1 MSSSGVFVSSC
12 GVTGPP
18 HHTHPPLSQDLHV
31 SQGAVDSSEDMD
43 RLNRNMPECGR
54 QTHQVLQSTPLDLIE
69 TGKGLKFQAE
79 RPHLVSLGSGRL
91 STAITLLPLPEGRT
105 TLGRGPMDINIQ
117 GPGVADQHCYIEN
130 RSGLIMLH
138 PCGNLCAIDGLQV
151 KQPVR
156 LSQGCMLCFGQSNFF
171 RFNHPEEAFRM
182 KSMMPHGGS
191 VSTGDYRICADTES
205 LVNGNHQSSPA
216 KSPRAPGERIQSE
229 HSAIV
234 SSIEKDLQ
242 DIMDSLVMDDPQSS
256 SLEAKKPPGGQSIPH
271 SPLSPMVNG
280 GGRYL
285 LSPPTSPGAMSV
297 GSSYENTSP
306 PFSPLSSPSAA
317 SSGSFTS
324 PSPSGGPQD
333 QSSSLPPVPVRSS
346 SYNFTSQPPPLPQPR
361 TILPNFSSGGA
372 GQKVQESP
380 RLQRKFLAEAPPSPK
395 PSRRGLGQ
403 DGSESPRQTSLLSSS
418 ESLNSRTMVPS
429 SPRLT
434 PKFPTSSSPS
444 PSSPRT
450 KSTTVLHERPSSP
463 FREQTTLADRSLT
476 SSPSRQLS
484 QPIRAFQPPL
494 DPIVHVIQGSPLQ
507 QHPRSLQPPESPRM
521 ARRNLELNGG
531 SGASSTMRELPPLSP
546 SMARRGVPVL
556 PGALPGTI
564 PTLKTPDSPSS
575 LCKLVPE
582 SPRLRR
588 KTGSTSEE
596 QMCSRGI
603 RARTPSPTS
612 MMMEG
617 SGSCGGVRKG
627 SVGNTLSPAYSL
639 GSLPGSSPAASPR
652 THRKMSAGRPHPGM
666 RERKNS
672 ITEIS
677 DNEDEL
683 LEYHRRQR
691 EERLRE
697 QEMERLERQR
707 LETILNL
714 CAEYNK
720 GESPGLDP
728 LGSGRTGFPGG
739 PADGSGQRTSVENVL
754 GGTTSS
760 AALRLAQRLR
770 ESDEEN
776 LKEECSSTE
785 STHQEHEDSSSSGS
799 TGRLE
804 LGYLVEERVRVLAR
818 IDELKTRLTELE
830 QQLQESKQEAEMERA
845 LLQGER
851 QAEHDQIE
859 AETDI
864 VTQLQRKLDE
874 LESAI
879 QREKDKERANV
890 EAERR
895 ALQSLQEGYAELKN
909 QLHNCPESLREQLQE
924 QLKRDGEALEAGTK
938 KFEDLEFQ
946 QLERESSLE
955 EERETISQQLLQE
968 RAEYHS
974 SVAKRKEKVSA
985 LENQANQL
993 SLQASQECERLA
1005 KDRGLT
1011 LQMLQKEKERLSAL
1025 EKRYH
1030 NLTGGKSFPK
1040 SSTAMREEMLQIREA
1055 DLLSEDVHSSQHS
1068 LCQASPP
1075 YLHPSP
1081 SCQLYPSSP
1090 TEEYMKLSDVYKMYG
1105 GGRHG
1110 SSKPAS
1116 HGQAFAIDA
1125 TLAGACEDYV
1135 TVGQLNQMYGMPKV
1149 ESSPTSP
1156 LRQPLQSG
1164 VVDPAFSCLPSP
1176 HGSSLS
1182 LSVEYQSE
1190 GSRPHL
1196 PKLDLEQWYQEL
1208 MADSGQLCPP
1218 SLPVKSLSG
1227 RRPVLQVFRSKLD
1240 SDPGLS
1246 LYQPKS
1252 GSSSPLQHGAATLG
1266 RNTSSKQSP
1275 LLVANSTGSLP
1286 RNLAATL
1293 QDIETKRQLALQQKE
1308 PQTSRQNTVEESSA
1322 GQQVIEEQ
1330 RRRLAELKQRAAV
1343 EAQCQWEALHGSQ
1356 THLMSASPSSSSYS
1370 PVMTY
1375 SPTLSHSSVGLPP
1388 LVHHSILH
1396 HQPPSAGEQP
1406 YDTLSLESSDSM
1418 DTSISTG
1425 NNSACSPDNM
1435 SSVGGVDTLKI
1446 EEMEKMLKEAQL
1458 EKARLIES
1466 REREGLVR
1474 RQMLEEERRRREE
1487 AEKRLQDE
1495 TFHRQQLVEKEVKM
1509 RAKNFSQA
1517 RPMTRYLPIRKE
1529 EFDLRSHVE
1538 SSGHS
1543 VDTCYHVILTEKMCK
1558 GYLVKMGGKIKS
1570 WKKRWFVFDRLKRT
1584 LSYYVDKHETKLKG
1598 VIYFQ
1603 AIEEVYYDHL
1613 RSATKSPNT
1622 SLTFCVKT
1630 HDRLYYMVAPSAEA
1644 MRIWMD
1650 VIVTGAEGYTQF
1662 MN

>member
-785 STHQEHEDSSSSGS
+785 STHQEVRASPAASTASALHNGDRQHEDSSSSGS

-879 QREKDKERANV
+879 QREKDK
-890 EAERR
+890 
-895 ALQSLQEGYAELKN
+895 
-909 QLHNCPESLREQLQE
+909 
-924 QLKRDGEALEAGTK
+924 DGEALEAGTK

-1040 SSTAMREEMLQIREA
+1040 SSTAMRE
-1055 DLLSEDVHSSQHS
+1055 
-1068 LCQASPP
+1068 
-1075 YLHPSP
+1075 
-1081 SCQLYPSSP
+1081 
-1090 TEEYMKLSDVYKMYG
+1090 
-1105 GGRHG
+1105 
-1110 SSKPAS
+1110 
-1116 HGQAFAIDA
+1116 
-1125 TLAGACEDYV
+1125 
-1135 TVGQLNQMYGMPKV
+1135 
-1149 ESSPTSP
+1149 
-1156 LRQPLQSG
+1156 
-1164 VVDPAFSCLPSP
+1164 
-1176 HGSSLS
+1176 
-1182 LSVEYQSE
+1182 
-1190 GSRPHL
+1190 
-1196 PKLDLEQWYQEL
+1196 
-1208 MADSGQLCPP
+1208 
-1218 SLPVKSLSG
+1218 
-1227 RRPVLQVFRSKLD
+1227 VFRSKLD

-1293 QDIETKRQLALQQKE
+1293 QDIETKRQLALQQK
-1308 PQTSRQNTVEESSA
+1308 

>member
-1 MSSSGVFVSSC
+1 HAC
-12 GVTGPP
+12 
-18 HHTHPPLSQDLHV
+18 
-31 SQGAVDSSEDMD
+31 
-43 RLNRNMPECGR
+43 
-54 QTHQVLQSTPLDLIE
+54 LQSTPLDLIE

-91 STAITLLPLPEGRT
+91 STAITLLPLPEGCT
-105 TLGRGPMDINIQ
+105 ILGYGAVDINIQ
-117 GPGVADQHCYIEN
+117 GPGVAAQHCYIEN
-130 RSGLIMLH
+130 KSGVITLH
-138 PCGNLCAIDGLQV
+138 PSGNLCAVDGLQV
-151 KQPVR
+151 QQPTR
-156 LSQGCMLCFGQSNFF
+156 LSQGCMLCFGQSAFF

-182 KSMMPHGGS
+182 KSMIPRGGG
-191 VSTGDYRICADTES
+191 VRTGSYALCPDDSE
-205 LVNGNHQSSPA
+205 
-216 KSPRAPGERIQSE
+216 RAIRNSKRDARTPGERVQSE

-242 DIMDSLVMDDPQSS
+242 EIMDSLVMDDPELSS
-256 SLEAKKPPGGQSIPH
+256 SEAKKPPGGQSMHH
-271 SPLSPMVNG
+271 SPLSPIVNG

-297 GSSYENTSP
+297 GSSYENASP
-306 PFSPLSSPSAA
+306 PFSPLSSPSPA

-324 PSPSGGPQD
+324 PSPGGGHQD
-333 QSSSLPPVPVRSS
+333 QSSSLPPVPIRSS
-346 SYNFTSQPPPLPQPR
+346 SYNFSTQPPPVPLPR
-361 TILPNFSSGGA
+361 TILPNFSSTGTPL
-372 GQKVQESP
+372 V
-380 RLQRKFLAEAPPSPK
+380 
-395 PSRRGLGQ
+395 
-403 DGSESPRQTSLLSSS
+403 SSS
-418 ESLNSRTMVPS
+418 ESLSGKNIVPS
-429 SPRLT
+429 SPRVT
-434 PKFPTSSSPS
+434 PKFPTCSSPSLSPS
-444 PSSPRT
+444 PSSSRT
-450 KSTTVLHERPSSP
+450 KTATVLQERPPSP
-463 FREQTTLADRSLT
+463 FREQT
-476 SSPSRQLS
+476 
-484 QPIRAFQPPL
+484 
-494 DPIVHVIQGSPLQ
+494 
-507 QHPRSLQPPESPRM
+507 HPRSLQPPESPRL

-531 SGASSTMRELPPLSP
+531 SAGSSSMRELPPLSP
-546 SMARRGVPVL
+546 SLARRGVPVL

-564 PTLKTPDSPSS
+564 STSRTPESPSC
-575 LCKLVPE
+575 LGRVVPE

-596 QMCSRGI
+596 PSCSRGI
-603 RARTPSPTS
+603 RARSPSPTS
-612 MMMEG
+612 MLMEG
-617 SGSCGGVRKG
+617 SSGVGIRKA
-627 SVGNTLSPAYSL
+627 SFGNSLSPAFSL

-652 THRKMSAGRPHPGM
+652 TQRKMSLGRPHPGM

-707 LETILNL
+707 LETILTL

-720 GESPGLDP
+720 GESVGLDS
-728 LGSGRTGFPGG
+728 LGSGRLGFPGSLG
-739 PADGSGQRTSVENVL
+739 DCSGRRPSLENLL
-754 GGTTSS
+754 GGTPTSP
-760 AALRLAQRLR
+760 AALRLAQRQR

-785 STHQEHEDSSSSGS
+785 STHQEETFLCSAGRSELTYLED
-799 TGRLE
+799 
-804 LGYLVEERVRVLAR
+804 ERTHVLAR
-818 IDELKTRLTELE
+818 TDEFKTRLTELE
-830 QQLQESKQEAEMERA
+830 QQLQESEQEAEMERA
-845 LLQGER
+845 LLQGEM
-851 QAEHDQIE
+851 QAELDQIE
-859 AETDI
+859 AETD
-864 VTQLQRKLDE
+864 VVSQLQRKLEE

-895 ALQSLQEGYAELKN
+895 ALQRLQEGYAELKN

-955 EERETISQQLLQE
+955 EERETLSQQLLQE
-968 RAEYHS
+968 KAEYHR

-985 LENQANQL
+985 LEKQASQL
-993 SLQASQECERLA
+993 GQQASQECERLA
-1005 KDRGLT
+1005 KDRTLV
-1011 LQMLQKEKERLSAL
+1011 LQMLQKEKERLLAL

-1030 NLTGGKSFPK
+1030 TLTGGKSFPK
-1040 SSTAMREEMLQIREA
+1040 SSSAMREE
-1055 DLLSEDVHSSQHS
+1055 
-1068 LCQASPP
+1068 
-1075 YLHPSP
+1075 
-1081 SCQLYPSSP
+1081 
-1090 TEEYMKLSDVYKMYG
+1090 
-1105 GGRHG
+1105 
-1110 SSKPAS
+1110 
-1116 HGQAFAIDA
+1116 
-1125 TLAGACEDYV
+1125 YV
-1135 TVGQLNQMYGMPKV
+1135 TVGQLNQIYGMPKV

-1156 LRQPLQSG
+1156 LRQPLQRG
-1164 VVDPAFSCLPSP
+1164 AGDPAFSCLPSR

-1182 LSVEYQSE
+1182 LSVEVCVILPSSSPSPAGHQCE
-1190 GSRPHL
+1190 PSRPHL
-1196 PKLDLEQWYQEL
+1196 PTLDLEQWYQEL
-1208 MADSGQLCPP
+1208 MTGPTQLGAPP
-1218 SLPVKSLSG
+1218 LPAKSPSG
-1227 RRPVLQVFRSKLD
+1227 RRQIDVFRSKLD
-1240 SDPGLS
+1240 SDPGVPLHQS
-1246 LYQPKS
+1246 KS

-1275 LLVANSTGSLP
+1275 LLAAGSTGSLP

-1293 QDIETKRQLALQQKE
+1293 QDIETKRQLALQQK
-1308 PQTSRQNTVEESSA
+1308 

-1330 RRRLAELKQRAAV
+1330 RRRLAELKQRAAA

-1356 THLMSASPSSSSYS
+1356 PHLPASYS
-1370 PVMTY
+1370 PLMAN
-1375 SPTLSHSSVGLPP
+1375 SPTLSHNSLGPP
-1388 LVHHSILH
+1388 SLVHHSILH

-1418 DTSISTG
+1418 DTSVSTG

-1435 SSVGGVDTLKI
+1435 SSSVGGVDVLKI

-1466 REREGLVR
+1466 RKTKRKRERILYALQSCSQR
-1474 RQMLEEERRRREE
+1474 SKKYLI
-1487 AEKRLQDE
+1487 RLQDE

-1509 RAKNFSQA
+1509 RSKNFSQA
-1517 RPMTRYLPIRKE
+1517 RPMTRYLPIRRE

-1543 VDTCYHVILTEKMCK
+1543 LETCYHVILTEKMCK

-1584 LSYYVDKHETKLKG
+1584 FSYYVADKHETKLKG

-1613 RSATKSPNT
+1613 RSATKSPNP

-1630 HDRLYYMVAPSAEA
+1630 HDRLYYVVAPSAEA

>member
-1 MSSSGVFVSSC
+1 MSRQLRRRATTTTTKKETRESGR
-12 GVTGPP
+12 
-18 HHTHPPLSQDLHV
+18 DLHV
-31 SQGAVDSSEDMD
+31 SQGAGQDSSVDMD

-105 TLGRGPMDINIQ
+105 TIGHGLMDISIQ
-117 GPGVADQHCYIEN
+117 GPGVAAQHCYIEN
-130 RSGLIMLH
+130 RSGVITLH
-138 PCGNLCAIDGLQV
+138 PCGNLCAVDGLQI
-151 KQPVR
+151 KQPTR
-156 LSQGCMLCFGQSNFF
+156 LSQGCMLCFGQSAFF
-171 RFNHPEEAFRM
+171 RFNHPEEASRM
-182 KSMMPHGGS
+182 KSMMPQGGS
-191 VSTGDYRICADTES
+191 VSTRDYRLCTDTES
-205 LVNGNHQSSPA
+205 LVNGNHQASPGQ
-216 KSPRAPGERIQSE
+216 SPPAPGEKVQSE

-242 DIMDSLVMDDPQSS
+242 EIMDSLVMDDPQPSS
-256 SLEAKKPPGGQSIPH
+256 SEAKKPPGGH

-317 SSGSFTS
+317 SSGSITS

-346 SYNFTSQPPPLPQPR
+346 SYNFTTQPPPVPQPR
-361 TILPNFSSGGA
+361 TILPNFSSSGVGH
-372 GQKVQESP
+372 KVQESP
-380 RLQRKFLAEAPPSPK
+380 RLQRKVLTEAPASPK

-403 DGSESPRQTSLLSSS
+403 DGPESPRQTSFLSSN
-418 ESLNSRTMVPS
+418 ESLSSRNVVPS

-434 PKFPTSSSPS
+434 PKFPTFPSPS

-450 KSTTVLHERPSSP
+450 KTTTVLQERPASP
-463 FREQTTLADRSLT
+463 FREQTSLSDHSLT
-476 SSPSRQLS
+476 SSPPRQLS
-484 QPIRAFQPPL
+484 QPTRAFQPPL
-494 DPIVHVIQGSPLQ
+494 DPIVHIIQGSPLQ

-521 ARRNLELNGG
+521 ARRNMELNGG
-531 SGASSTMRELPPLSP
+531 SGGSSSMRELPPLSP
-546 SMARRGVPVL
+546 SLARRGVPVL
-556 PGALPGTI
+556 PGALPGTV
-564 PTLKTPDSPSS
+564 PTMRTPDSPSGLS
-575 LCKLVPE
+575 KLVPE

-596 QMCSRGI
+596 PTCSRGI
-603 RARTPSPTS
+603 RARSPSPTS

-617 SGSCGGVRKG
+617 SGGTGVRKA
-627 SVGNTLSPAYSL
+627 SFGNSLSPAYSL
-639 GSLPGSSPAASPR
+639 GSLPGSSPVASPR
-652 THRKMSAGRPHPGM
+652 THRKMSSGRPHPGM

-697 QEMERLERQR
+697 QEMEKLERQR

-720 GESPGLDP
+720 GETSGLDP
-728 LGSGRTGFPGG
+728 LSSGRSGFPGFMSDGSGRRP
-739 PADGSGQRTSVENVL
+739 SMENIL
-754 GGTTSS
+754 GGTPSS
-760 AALRLAQRLR
+760 SMLRLAQRQR

-785 STHQEHEDSSSSGS
+785 STHQEVRTSAPSAASALHNGDRQHEDSSISGS
-799 TGRLE
+799 AGRLE
-804 LGYLVEERVRVLAR
+804 LGYLEDERVRVLAR

-851 QAEHDQIE
+851 QAELDQIE

-864 VTQLQRKLDE
+864 ITQLQHKLDE

-968 RAEYHS
+968 RAEYNS
-974 SVAKRKEKVSA
+974 SVAKRKDKVSA

-993 SLQASQECERLA
+993 GLQASQECERLA
-1005 KDRGLT
+1005 KDRTLV

-1030 NLTGGKSFPK
+1030 SLTGGKSFPK
-1040 SSTAMREEMLQIREA
+1040 SSTAMRE
-1055 DLLSEDVHSSQHS
+1055 
-1068 LCQASPP
+1068 
-1075 YLHPSP
+1075 
-1081 SCQLYPSSP
+1081 
-1090 TEEYMKLSDVYKMYG
+1090 
-1105 GGRHG
+1105 
-1110 SSKPAS
+1110 
-1116 HGQAFAIDA
+1116 
-1125 TLAGACEDYV
+1125 
-1135 TVGQLNQMYGMPKV
+1135 
-1149 ESSPTSP
+1149 
-1156 LRQPLQSG
+1156 
-1164 VVDPAFSCLPSP
+1164 
-1176 HGSSLS
+1176 
-1182 LSVEYQSE
+1182 
-1190 GSRPHL
+1190 
-1196 PKLDLEQWYQEL
+1196 
-1208 MADSGQLCPP
+1208 
-1218 SLPVKSLSG
+1218 
-1227 RRPVLQVFRSKLD
+1227 VFRSKLD

-1246 LYQPKS
+1246 IHQPKS
-1252 GSSSPLQHGAATLG
+1252 GSASPLLHGAATLG
-1266 RNTSSKQSP
+1266 RNSNSKSP
-1275 LLVANSTGSLP
+1275 LLAVGSTGSLP

-1308 PQTSRQNTVEESSA
+1308 PQTSRQNTTEGSSA
-1322 GQQVIEEQ
+1322 GQQVIDEQ
-1330 RRRLAELKQRAAV
+1330 RRRLAELKQRAAA
-1343 EAQCQWEALHGSQ
+1343 EAQCQWDALHGSQ
-1356 THLMSASPSSSSYS
+1356 THLMTSSSPSPSYS
-1370 PVMTY
+1370 PILAY
-1375 SPTLSHSSVGLPP
+1375 SPALSHNSMGPP
-1388 LVHHSILH
+1388 PMVHHSILH

-1418 DTSISTG
+1418 DTSVSTG

-1435 SSVGGVDTLKI
+1435 SSVGGVDALKI

-1466 REREGLVR
+1466 RERESLAR

-1509 RAKNFSQA
+1509 RSKNFSQA

-1584 LSYYVDKHETKLKG
+1584 FAYYVDKHETKLKG

-1613 RSATKSPNT
+1613 RSATKKGFFNLNMTSSPNP

-1630 HDRLYYMVAPSAEA
+1630 HDRLYYMVAPSGEA

>member
-1 MSSSGVFVSSC
+1 NCHISRQQE
-12 GVTGPP
+12 PP
-18 HHTHPPLSQDLHV
+18 
-31 SQGAVDSSEDMD
+31 GCK
-43 RLNRNMPECGR
+43 N
-54 QTHQVLQSTPLDLIE
+54 TPLDLIE
-69 TGKGLKFQAE
+69 TGKCLKFQAE

-91 STAITLLPLPEGRT
+91 STAITVLPLPEGRT
-105 TLGRGPMDINIQ
+105 TVGHGPMDISIQ
-117 GPGVADQHCYIEN
+117 GPGVAAQHCYIEN
-130 RSGLIMLH
+130 RSGVIMLH
-138 PCGNLCAIDGLQV
+138 PCGNLCAVDGLQV
-151 KQPVR
+151 TKSVR
-156 LSQGCMLCFGQSNFF
+156 LSQGCMLCFGQSAFF
-171 RFNHPEEAFRM
+171 RFNHPEEALKM

-191 VSTGDYRICADTES
+191 ISSGDYRLCADTES
-205 LVNGNHQSSPA
+205 LVNGNHQASSAQSSP
-216 KSPRAPGERIQSE
+216 APGERVQSE

-242 DIMDSLVMDDPQSS
+242 DIMDSLVMDDPQPSS
-256 SLEAKKPPGGQSIPH
+256 SEAKKPPGGQPVAH
-271 SPLSPMVNG
+271 SPLSPVVNG

-297 GSSYENTSP
+297 GSSYENMSP

-333 QSSSLPPVPVRSS
+333 QSASLPPVPVRSS
-346 SYNFTSQPPPLPQPR
+346 SYNFTSQPPPVPQPR

-372 GQKVQESP
+372 AQKVPESP
-380 RLQRKFLAEAPPSPK
+380 RLQRKALETPPSPK
-395 PSRRGLGQ
+395 PSRRGLNQ
-403 DGSESPRQTSLLSSS
+403 DGSESPRQTPLLSSN
-418 ESLNSRTMVPS
+418 ESLCSRNIVPS

-434 PKFPTSSSPS
+434 SKFPTCPSPS

-450 KSTTVLHERPSSP
+450 KTATVLQERPASP
-463 FREQTTLADRSLT
+463 FREQTNLADCSLT
-476 SSPSRQLS
+476 SSPTRQLS
-484 QPIRAFQPPL
+484 QSTRAFQPPL
-494 DPIVHVIQGSPLQ
+494 DPI
-507 QHPRSLQPPESPRM
+507 HPRLLQPPESPRL

-531 SGASSTMRELPPLSP
+531 SGASSSMRELPPLSP

-556 PGALPGTI
+556 PGALPGTVPI
-564 PTLKTPDSPSS
+564 LRTPDSPSS
-575 LCKLVPE
+575 LSKLVPE

-588 KTGSTSEE
+588 KSGSTSEE
-596 QMCSRGI
+596 LMCNRGI
-603 RARTPSPTS
+603 RARSPSPTS
-612 MMMEG
+612 MMMDSSNG
-617 SGSCGGVRKG
+617 GAGVRKA
-627 SVGNTLSPAYSL
+627 SFGNSLSPAYSL
-639 GSLPGSSPAASPR
+639 GSLPGSSPVASPR
-652 THRKMSAGRPHPGM
+652 TQRKMSAGRPHPGM

-720 GESPGLDP
+720 GESAGLDSVG
-728 LGSGRTGFPGG
+728 LGRMGL
-739 PADGSGQRTSVENVL
+739 ADGSVRRPSMENIL
-754 GGTTSS
+754 AGAPSS
-760 AALRLAQRLR
+760 AALRLVQRQR

-776 LKEECSSTE
+776 QKEECSSTE
-785 STHQEHEDSSSSGS
+785 STHQEHEDSSSSG
-799 TGRLE
+799 GAGCLE
-804 LGYLVEERVRVLAR
+804 LGYLEDDRVRVLAR

-830 QQLQESKQEAEMERA
+830 QQFQESKQEAEMERA

-851 QAEHDQIE
+851 QAELDQIE

-864 VTQLQRKLDE
+864 ITQLQHKLDE
-874 LESAI
+874 LEHAI
-879 QREKDKERANV
+879 QREKEK
-890 EAERR
+890 
-895 ALQSLQEGYAELKN
+895 
-909 QLHNCPESLREQLQE
+909 
-924 QLKRDGEALEAGTK
+924 DGEALEAGTK

-974 SVAKRKEKVSA
+974 IVAKRKVRKH
-985 LENQANQL
+985 LTD
-993 SLQASQECERLA
+993 CEGKRN
-1005 KDRGLT
+1005 T
-1011 LQMLQKEKERLSAL
+1011 TILSAL
-1025 EKRYH
+1025 EKRY
-1030 NLTGGKSFPK
+1030 NSLTGGRSFPK
-1040 SSTAMREEMLQIREA
+1040 SST
-1055 DLLSEDVHSSQHS
+1055 
-1068 LCQASPP
+1068 
-1075 YLHPSP
+1075 
-1081 SCQLYPSSP
+1081 
-1090 TEEYMKLSDVYKMYG
+1090 
-1105 GGRHG
+1105 
-1110 SSKPAS
+1110 
-1116 HGQAFAIDA
+1116 
-1125 TLAGACEDYV
+1125 
-1135 TVGQLNQMYGMPKV
+1135 
-1149 ESSPTSP
+1149 
-1156 LRQPLQSG
+1156 
-1164 VVDPAFSCLPSP
+1164 
-1176 HGSSLS
+1176 
-1182 LSVEYQSE
+1182 
-1190 GSRPHL
+1190 
-1196 PKLDLEQWYQEL
+1196 
-1208 MADSGQLCPP
+1208 
-1218 SLPVKSLSG
+1218 
-1227 RRPVLQVFRSKLD
+1227 VFRSKLD

-1246 LYQPKS
+1246 LHQPKS
-1252 GSSSPLQHGAATLG
+1252 GSASPLQYGAATLG
-1266 RNTSSKQSP
+1266 RNTSSRSP

-1293 QDIETKRQLALQQKE
+1293 QDIETKRQLALQQK
-1308 PQTSRQNTVEESSA
+1308 

-1330 RRRLAELKQRAAV
+1330 RRRLAELKQRAAA
-1343 EAQCQWEALHGSQ
+1343 EAQCQWEALHGS
-1356 THLMSASPSSSSYS
+1356 H
-1370 PVMTY
+1370 
-1375 SPTLSHSSVGLPP
+1375 SVGPPP

-1396 HQPPSAGEQP
+1396 HQAPSAGEQP

-1418 DTSISTG
+1418 DTSVSTG

-1435 SSVGGVDTLKI
+1435 FSIGAMDTLKI

-1466 REREGLVR
+1466 RERESLAR

-1495 TFHRQQLVEKEVKM
+1495 TFHRLQLVEKEVKM

-1529 EFDLRSHVE
+1529 EFDLRSHIE
-1538 SSGHS
+1538 SSGHN
-1543 VDTCYHVILTEKMCK
+1543 VETCYHVILTEKMCK

-1570 WKKRWFVFDRLKRT
+1570 WKKRWFLFDRLKRT
-1584 LSYYVDKHETKLKG
+1584 FSYYVDKHETKLKG

-1613 RSATKSPNT
+1613 RSATKSPNP

>member
-1 MSSSGVFVSSC
+1 MDEMKYLGSTIHSNGEC
-12 GVTGPP
+12 TR
-18 HHTHPPLSQDLHV
+18 QDLHV
-31 SQGAVDSSEDMD
+31 SQGAVDSSVDMD

-105 TLGRGPMDINIQ
+105 TLGHGPMDISIQ
-117 GPGVADQHCYIEN
+117 GPGVAAQHCYIEN
-130 RSGLIMLH
+130 RSGVITLH
-138 PCGNLCAIDGLQV
+138 PCGNLCAVDAIQIR
-151 KQPVR
+151 QPTR
-156 LSQGCMLCFGQSNFF
+156 LSQGCMLCFGQSAFF

-182 KSMMPHGGS
+182 KSMMPQGGS
-191 VSTGDYRICADTES
+191 VSAGDYRLCADTES
-205 LVNGNHQSSPA
+205 LVNGNHQPSAAQCP
-216 KSPRAPGERIQSE
+216 PAPGEKVQSE

-234 SSIEKDLQ
+234 SSIERDLQ
-242 DIMDSLVMDDPQSS
+242 EIMDSLVMDDPQPSS
-256 SLEAKKPPGGQSIPH
+256 SDAMKPPGGQSAAH

-346 SYNFTSQPPPLPQPR
+346 SYNFTAQPPPVPQPR
-361 TILPNFSSGGA
+361 TILPNFSSSGVS
-372 GQKVQESP
+372 QKVQESP
-380 RLQRKFLAEAPPSPK
+380 RLPRKVLTEAPPSPK
-395 PSRRGLGQ
+395 PSHTGLGQ
-403 DGSESPRQTSLLSSS
+403 AGSESPRQTPLLSSS
-418 ESLNSRTMVPS
+418 ESLSGRNAVPS
-429 SPRLT
+429 SPRPT
-434 PKFPTSSSPS
+434 PKFPTCSSPS

-450 KSTTVLHERPSSP
+450 KTTTVLQERPASP
-463 FREQTTLADRSLT
+463 FREHAPLADRSLT

-484 QPIRAFQPPL
+484 QPTRAFQPPL
-494 DPIVHVIQGSPLQ
+494 DPIVHIIQGSPLQ
-507 QHPRSLQPPESPRM
+507 QHPRSLQPPESPRL
-521 ARRNLELNGG
+521 ARRNVEVNGG
-531 SGASSTMRELPPLSP
+531 GGAGSSMRELPPLSP
-546 SMARRGVPVL
+546 SLARRGVPVL
-556 PGALPGTI
+556 PGALPGTVN
-564 PTLKTPDSPSS
+564 PLRTLDSPSN
-575 LCKLVPE
+575 LGKVVPE

-588 KTGSTSEE
+588 KSEE
-596 QMCSRGI
+596 QTCSRGI
-603 RARTPSPTS
+603 RARSPSPTS
-612 MMMEG
+612 LLTEG
-617 SGSCGGVRKG
+617 SVGGAGVRKA
-627 SVGNTLSPAYSL
+627 SFGNSLSPAYSL
-639 GSLPGSSPAASPR
+639 GSLPGSSPVASPR

-677 DNEDEL
+677 DNEDDL

-720 GESPGLDP
+720 GEGTGLDP
-728 LGSGRTGFPGG
+728 LCLGRSGFPGCL
-739 PADGSGQRTSVENVL
+739 ENVP
-754 GGTTSS
+754 GGTASS
-760 AALRLAQRLR
+760 STLRLAQRQR

-785 STHQEHEDSSSSGS
+785 STHQEVRTSPAPSAASTLHNGDRQHEDSSSAGSG
-799 TGRLE
+799 GRAE
-804 LGYLVEERVRVLAR
+804 LGYLEEERVRVLAR

-851 QAEHDQIE
+851 QAELDQIE
-859 AETDI
+859 TEADI
-864 VTQLQRKLDE
+864 IAQLQHKLDE

-895 ALQSLQEGYAELKN
+895 VLQSLQEGYAELKN

-968 RAEYHS
+968 RAEYQH
-974 SVAKRKEKVSA
+974 SVARRKEKVSA

-993 SLQASQECERLA
+993 GLQAAQECERLA
-1005 KDRGLT
+1005 KDRTLT

-1025 EKRYH
+1025 ERRYH
-1030 NLTGGKSFPK
+1030 FLTGGKSFPK
-1040 SSTAMREEMLQIREA
+1040 SSTAMRE
-1055 DLLSEDVHSSQHS
+1055 
-1068 LCQASPP
+1068 
-1075 YLHPSP
+1075 
-1081 SCQLYPSSP
+1081 
-1090 TEEYMKLSDVYKMYG
+1090 
-1105 GGRHG
+1105 
-1110 SSKPAS
+1110 
-1116 HGQAFAIDA
+1116 
-1125 TLAGACEDYV
+1125 
-1135 TVGQLNQMYGMPKV
+1135 
-1149 ESSPTSP
+1149 
-1156 LRQPLQSG
+1156 
-1164 VVDPAFSCLPSP
+1164 
-1176 HGSSLS
+1176 
-1182 LSVEYQSE
+1182 SE
-1190 GSRPHL
+1190 GCRPHL
-1196 PKLDLEQWYQEL
+1196 SKLDLEQWYQEL
-1208 MADSGQLCPP
+1208 TAGSSHLCPP
-1218 SLPVKSLSG
+1218 SLPARCLSG

-1240 SDPGLS
+1240 ADPGFS
-1246 LYQPKS
+1246 FHQPKS
-1252 GSSSPLQHGAATLG
+1252 GSASPLQHGAATLG
-1266 RNTSSKQSP
+1266 RNTGSKQSP
-1275 LLVANSTGSLP
+1275 LLVVGSTGSLP

-1293 QDIETKRQLALQQKE
+1293 QDIETKRQLALQQK
-1308 PQTSRQNTVEESSA
+1308 

-1330 RRRLAELKQRAAV
+1330 RRRLAELKQRAAA

-1356 THLMSASPSSSSYS
+1356 PHLVTSSSPSPSYS
-1370 PVMTY
+1370 PIMAY
-1375 SPTLSHSSVGLPP
+1375 SPALSHTSLGPPP

-1418 DTSISTG
+1418 DTSVSTG

-1435 SSVGGVDTLKI
+1435 SGVGGVDALKI

-1466 REREGLVR
+1466 RERESLAR

-1529 EFDLRSHVE
+1529 EFDLRSHIE

-1543 VDTCYHVILTEKMCK
+1543 VETCYHVILTEKMCK

-1584 LSYYVDKHETKLKG
+1584 FSYYVDKHETKLKG

-1613 RSATKSPNT
+1613 RSATKSPNP

-1630 HDRLYYMVAPSAEA
+1630 HDRLYYVVAPSAEA

-1662 MN
+1662 LN

>member
-1 MSSSGVFVSSC
+1 
-12 GVTGPP
+12 
-18 HHTHPPLSQDLHV
+18 
-31 SQGAVDSSEDMD
+31 MD

-54 QTHQVLQSTPLDLIE
+54 KTHQVLQGTPLDLIE

-105 TLGRGPMDINIQ
+105 TLGHGSMDINIQ
-117 GPGVADQHCYIEN
+117 GPGVAAQHCYIEN
-130 RSGLIMLH
+130 RSGVITLH
-138 PCGNLCAIDGLQV
+138 PCGNLCAVDGLQV
-151 KQPVR
+151 TQPMR
-156 LSQGCMLCFGQSNFF
+156 LSQGCMLCFGQSAFF

-182 KSMMPHGGS
+182 KSMVPQGGS
-191 VSTGDYRICADTES
+191 VSTRDYRPCPDTES
-205 LVNGNHQSSPA
+205 LVNGNHQASAAQSP
-216 KSPRAPGERIQSE
+216 PAPGERVQSE

-242 DIMDSLVMDDPQSS
+242 DIMDSLVMDDSQPSS
-256 SLEAKKPPGGQSIPH
+256 SEGKKPPGGQPIPH
-271 SPLSPMVNG
+271 SPLSPLVNG

-346 SYNFTSQPPPLPQPR
+346 SYNFTTQPPPVPQPR
-361 TILPNFSSGGA
+361 TILPNFSSGGV

-380 RLQRKFLAEAPPSPK
+380 RLQRKVLTESPPSPK

-403 DGSESPRQTSLLSSS
+403 DGFESPRQTPLLSSN
-418 ESLNSRTMVPS
+418 ESLSSRNIVPS

-434 PKFPTSSSPS
+434 PKFPTCSSPS

-450 KSTTVLHERPSSP
+450 KTTTVLQERPASP
-463 FREQTTLADRSLT
+463 FREQNSLADFSIT

-484 QPIRAFQPPL
+484 QPTKAFQPPL
-494 DPIVHVIQGSPLQ
+494 DPIIHIIQGSPLQ

-521 ARRNLELNGG
+521 ARRNMELNGG
-531 SGASSTMRELPPLSP
+531 SGGGSSMRELPPLSP
-546 SMARRGVPVL
+546 SIARRGVPVL
-556 PGALPGTI
+556 PGALPGTV
-564 PTLKTPDSPSS
+564 PTLRTPDSPSS
-575 LCKLVPE
+575 LSKFVPE

-588 KTGSTSEE
+588 KSGSTSEE
-596 QMCSRGI
+596 LMCSRGI
-603 RARTPSPTS
+603 RARSPSPTS
-612 MMMEG
+612 MLMEG
-617 SGSCGGVRKG
+617 GGGAGVRKA
-627 SVGNTLSPAYSL
+627 SFGNSLSPAYSL
-639 GSLPGSSPAASPR
+639 GSLPGSSPVASPR

-739 PADGSGQRTSVENVL
+739 LTDGFGRRPSMENVL
-754 GGTTSS
+754 GGTPSS
-760 AALRLAQRLR
+760 AALRLAQRQR

-785 STHQEHEDSSSSGS
+785 STHQEVRTSPAPSTASALHNGDRQHEDSPSSGS
-799 TGRLE
+799 AGRLE
-804 LGYLVEERVRVLAR
+804 LGYLEDERVRVLAR

-830 QQLQESKQEAEMERA
+830 QQHQESKQEAEMERA

-851 QAEHDQIE
+851 QAELDQME

-864 VTQLQRKLDE
+864 ITQLQHKLDE

-993 SLQASQECERLA
+993 GLQASQECDRLA
-1005 KDRGLT
+1005 KDRTLT

-1030 NLTGGKSFPK
+1030 SLTGGKGFPK
-1040 SSTAMREEMLQIREA
+1040 SSTAMRE
-1055 DLLSEDVHSSQHS
+1055 D
-1068 LCQASPP
+1068 
-1075 YLHPSP
+1075 
-1081 SCQLYPSSP
+1081 
-1090 TEEYMKLSDVYKMYG
+1090 YMKLSDVYKMYG
-1105 GGRHG
+1105 SSGHHEG
-1110 SSKPAS
+1110 SKPTS
-1116 HGQAFAIDA
+1116 HSRSFAIDA
-1125 TLAGACEDYV
+1125 ALAGACEEYV

-1156 LRQPLQSG
+1156 LRQSLQPG
-1164 VVDPAFSCLPSP
+1164 AVDPAFSCLPSP

-1190 GSRPHL
+1190 SGRPHN
-1196 PKLDLEQWYQEL
+1196 PRLDLEQWYQEL
-1208 MADSGQLCPP
+1208 MACSSQLCPP
-1218 SLPVKSLSG
+1218 PLPAKSLSG

-1246 LYQPKS
+1246 LHQPKS
-1252 GSSSPLQHGAATLG
+1252 GSASPLQHGAATLG
-1266 RNTSSKQSP
+1266 RNTSSKSP
-1275 LLVANSTGSLP
+1275 LLAANSTGSLP

-1293 QDIETKRQLALQQKE
+1293 QDIETKRQLALQQK
-1308 PQTSRQNTVEESSA
+1308 

-1343 EAQCQWEALHGSQ
+1343 EAQCQWDALHGSQ
-1356 THLMSASPSSSSYS
+1356 PHLMTSTSSSPSYS
-1370 PVMTY
+1370 PVMAY
-1375 SPTLSHSSVGLPP
+1375 SPALSHSSMGPPP

-1418 DTSISTG
+1418 DTSVSTG

-1435 SSVGGVDTLKI
+1435 SSVGGADTLKI

-1466 REREGLVR
+1466 RERESLAR

-1509 RAKNFSQA
+1509 RSKNFSQA

-1584 LSYYVDKHETKLKG
+1584 FSYYVDKHETKLKG

-1613 RSATKSPNT
+1613 RSATKSPNP

>member
-1 MSSSGVFVSSC
+1 MEAM
-12 GVTGPP
+12 
-18 HHTHPPLSQDLHV
+18 HLLDNWREDLHV
-31 SQGAVDSSEDMD
+31 SQGAVDSSVDMD

-54 QTHQVLQSTPLDLIE
+54 KTHQVLQGTPLDLIE

-105 TLGRGPMDINIQ
+105 TLGHGSMDINIQ
-117 GPGVADQHCYIEN
+117 GPGVAAQHCYIEN
-130 RSGLIMLH
+130 RSGVITLH
-138 PCGNLCAIDGLQV
+138 PCGNLCAVDGLQV
-151 KQPVR
+151 TQPMR
-156 LSQGCMLCFGQSNFF
+156 LSQGCMLCFGQSAFF

-182 KSMMPHGGS
+182 KSMVPQGGS
-191 VSTGDYRICADTES
+191 VSTRDYRPCPDTES
-205 LVNGNHQSSPA
+205 LVNGNHQASAAQSP
-216 KSPRAPGERIQSE
+216 PAPGERVQSE

-242 DIMDSLVMDDPQSS
+242 DIMDSLVMDDSQPSS
-256 SLEAKKPPGGQSIPH
+256 SEGKKPPGGQPIPH
-271 SPLSPMVNG
+271 SPLSPLVNG

-346 SYNFTSQPPPLPQPR
+346 SYNFTTQPPPVPQPR
-361 TILPNFSSGGA
+361 TILPNFSSGGV

-380 RLQRKFLAEAPPSPK
+380 RLQRKVLTESPPSPK

-403 DGSESPRQTSLLSSS
+403 DGFESPRQTPLLSSN
-418 ESLNSRTMVPS
+418 ESLSSRNIVPS

-434 PKFPTSSSPS
+434 PKFPTCSSPS

-450 KSTTVLHERPSSP
+450 KTTTVLQERPASP
-463 FREQTTLADRSLT
+463 FREQNSLADFSIT

-484 QPIRAFQPPL
+484 QPTKAFQPPL
-494 DPIVHVIQGSPLQ
+494 DPIIHIIQGSPLQ

-521 ARRNLELNGG
+521 ARRNMELNGG
-531 SGASSTMRELPPLSP
+531 SGGGSSMRELPPLSP
-546 SMARRGVPVL
+546 SIARRGVPVL
-556 PGALPGTI
+556 PGALPGTV
-564 PTLKTPDSPSS
+564 PTLRTPDSPSS
-575 LCKLVPE
+575 LSKFVPE

-588 KTGSTSEE
+588 KSGSTSEE
-596 QMCSRGI
+596 LMCSRGI
-603 RARTPSPTS
+603 RARSPSPTS
-612 MMMEG
+612 MLMEG
-617 SGSCGGVRKG
+617 GGGAGVRKA
-627 SVGNTLSPAYSL
+627 SFGNSLSPAYSL
-639 GSLPGSSPAASPR
+639 GSLPGSSPVASPR

-739 PADGSGQRTSVENVL
+739 LTDGFGRRPSMENVL
-754 GGTTSS
+754 GGTPSS
-760 AALRLAQRLR
+760 AALRLAQRQR

-785 STHQEHEDSSSSGS
+785 STHQEHEDSPSSGS
-799 TGRLE
+799 AGRLE
-804 LGYLVEERVRVLAR
+804 LGYLEDERVRVLAR

-830 QQLQESKQEAEMERA
+830 QQHQESKQEAEMERA

-851 QAEHDQIE
+851 QAELDQME

-864 VTQLQRKLDE
+864 ITQLQHKLDE

-993 SLQASQECERLA
+993 GLQASQECDRLA
-1005 KDRGLT
+1005 KDRTLT

-1030 NLTGGKSFPK
+1030 SLTGGKGFPK
-1040 SSTAMREEMLQIREA
+1040 SSTAMRE
-1055 DLLSEDVHSSQHS
+1055 D
-1068 LCQASPP
+1068 
-1075 YLHPSP
+1075 
-1081 SCQLYPSSP
+1081 
-1090 TEEYMKLSDVYKMYG
+1090 YMKLSDVYKMYG
-1105 GGRHG
+1105 SSGHHEG
-1110 SSKPAS
+1110 SKPTS
-1116 HGQAFAIDA
+1116 HSRSFAIDA
-1125 TLAGACEDYV
+1125 ALAGACEEYV

-1156 LRQPLQSG
+1156 LRQSLQPG
-1164 VVDPAFSCLPSP
+1164 AVDPAFSCLPSP

-1190 GSRPHL
+1190 SGRPHN
-1196 PKLDLEQWYQEL
+1196 PRLDLEQWYQEL
-1208 MADSGQLCPP
+1208 MACSSQLCPP
-1218 SLPVKSLSG
+1218 PLPAKSLSG

-1246 LYQPKS
+1246 LHQPKS
-1252 GSSSPLQHGAATLG
+1252 GSASPLQHGAATLG
-1266 RNTSSKQSP
+1266 RNTSSKSP
-1275 LLVANSTGSLP
+1275 LLAANSTGSLP

-1293 QDIETKRQLALQQKE
+1293 QDIETKRQLALQQK
-1308 PQTSRQNTVEESSA
+1308 

-1343 EAQCQWEALHGSQ
+1343 EAQCQWDALHGSQ
-1356 THLMSASPSSSSYS
+1356 PHLMTSTSSSPSYS
-1370 PVMTY
+1370 PVMAY
-1375 SPTLSHSSVGLPP
+1375 SPALSHSSMGPPP

-1418 DTSISTG
+1418 DTSVSTG

-1435 SSVGGVDTLKI
+1435 SSVGGADTLKI

-1466 REREGLVR
+1466 RERESLAR

-1509 RAKNFSQA
+1509 RSKNFSQA

-1584 LSYYVDKHETKLKG
+1584 FSYYVDKHETKLKG

-1613 RSATKSPNT
+1613 RSATKSPNP

>member
-1 MSSSGVFVSSC
+1 MEPV
-12 GVTGPP
+12 
-18 HHTHPPLSQDLHV
+18 HLDNWRKDLHV
-31 SQGAVDSSEDMD
+31 SQEAVDNPVDMD
-43 RLNRNMPECGR
+43 RLNRNMPESGR

-105 TLGRGPMDINIQ
+105 TLGHGPMDISIQ
-117 GPGVADQHCYIEN
+117 GPGVAAQHCYIDN
-130 RSGLIMLH
+130 RSGVITLN

-151 KQPVR
+151 TQPVR
-156 LSQGCMLCFGQSNFF
+156 LSQGCMLCFGQSAFF

-191 VSTGDYRICADTES
+191 VSTGDYRLCADTES
-205 LVNGNHQSSPA
+205 LVNGNHQGSPVQ
-216 KSPRAPGERIQSE
+216 SPPAPGERVQSE

-242 DIMDSLVMDDPQSS
+242 DIMDSLVMDDPQPSS
-256 SLEAKKPPGGQSIPH
+256 SEAKKPPGGQPIPH

-317 SSGSFTS
+317 SSESFTS

-346 SYNFTSQPPPLPQPR
+346 SYNFTTQPPPVPQPR
-361 TILPNFSSGGA
+361 TILPNYGSGGA

-380 RLQRKFLAEAPPSPK
+380 RLQRKVLAEAPPSPK

-403 DGSESPRQTSLLSSS
+403 DGSESPRLLSSN
-418 ESLNSRTMVPS
+418 ESLSSRNIVPS

-434 PKFPTSSSPS
+434 PKFPTSPSPS
-444 PSSPRT
+444 PTSPRT
-450 KSTTVLHERPSSP
+450 KNTTTTVLQERPASP
-463 FREQTTLADRSLT
+463 FREQTSLADRSLT

-484 QPIRAFQPPL
+484 QPTRAFQPPL
-494 DPIVHVIQGSPLQ
+494 DPIVHIIQGSPLQ

-521 ARRNLELNGG
+521 SRRNMELNGG
-531 SGASSTMRELPPLSP
+531 SGGSSSMRELPPLSP

-564 PTLKTPDSPSS
+564 PTLRTPDSPSG
-575 LCKLVPE
+575 LNKVVPE

-596 QMCSRGI
+596 PVCSRGI
-603 RARTPSPTS
+603 RARSPSPTS
-612 MMMEG
+612 LMMEG
-617 SGSCGGVRKG
+617 GGGGVGVRKA
-627 SVGNTLSPAYSL
+627 SFGNSLSPAYSL
-639 GSLPGSSPAASPR
+639 GSLPGSSPVSSPR
-652 THRKMSAGRPHPGM
+652 SHRKMSAGRPHPGM

-720 GESPGLDP
+720 GETPGLDP

-739 PADGSGQRTSVENVL
+739 LGDGSGRRPSMENVL
-754 GGTTSS
+754 GGTPSS
-760 AALRLAQRLR
+760 ATLRLAQRQR

-785 STHQEHEDSSSSGS
+785 STHQEVRTSPALSTASALHNGDRQHEDSSSSGS
-799 TGRLE
+799 AGRLE
-804 LGYLVEERVRVLAR
+804 LGYLEDERVRVLAR
-818 IDELKTRLTELE
+818 IDELKNRLTELE

-851 QAEHDQIE
+851 QAELDQIE

-864 VTQLQRKLDE
+864 ITQLQHKLDE
-874 LESAI
+874 LENAI

-895 ALQSLQEGYAELKN
+895 GLQSLQEGYAELKN

-974 SVAKRKEKVSA
+974 NVAKRKEKVSA

-993 SLQASQECERLA
+993 GLQASQECERLA
-1005 KDRGLT
+1005 KDRTLT

-1030 NLTGGKSFPK
+1030 SLTGGKSFPK
-1040 SSTAMREEMLQIREA
+1040 SSTAMRE
-1055 DLLSEDVHSSQHS
+1055 
-1068 LCQASPP
+1068 
-1075 YLHPSP
+1075 
-1081 SCQLYPSSP
+1081 
-1090 TEEYMKLSDVYKMYG
+1090 
-1105 GGRHG
+1105 
-1110 SSKPAS
+1110 
-1116 HGQAFAIDA
+1116 
-1125 TLAGACEDYV
+1125 
-1135 TVGQLNQMYGMPKV
+1135 
-1149 ESSPTSP
+1149 
-1156 LRQPLQSG
+1156 
-1164 VVDPAFSCLPSP
+1164 
-1176 HGSSLS
+1176 
-1182 LSVEYQSE
+1182 
-1190 GSRPHL
+1190 
-1196 PKLDLEQWYQEL
+1196 
-1208 MADSGQLCPP
+1208 
-1218 SLPVKSLSG
+1218 
-1227 RRPVLQVFRSKLD
+1227 VFRSKLD
-1240 SDPGLS
+1240 SDPGHS
-1246 LYQPKS
+1246 PYQARS
-1252 GSSSPLQHGAATLG
+1252 GSGSPLQHGAATLG
-1266 RNTSSKQSP
+1266 RNSSSKQSP
-1275 LLVANSTGSLP
+1275 LLAANSTGSLP

-1308 PQTSRQNTVEESSA
+1308 PQTSRQATIEEGSA
-1322 GQQVIEEQ
+1322 GHQVIEEQ
-1330 RRRLAELKQRAAV
+1330 RRRLAELKQRAAA

-1356 THLMSASPSSSSYS
+1356 THLLTSSSPSPSYS
-1370 PVMTY
+1370 PA
-1375 SPTLSHSSVGLPP
+1375 LSHSSIGPPP

-1418 DTSISTG
+1418 DTSVSTG

-1435 SSVGGVDTLKI
+1435 SSVGGVDALKI

-1466 REREGLVR
+1466 RERESLAR

-1509 RAKNFSQA
+1509 RSKNFSQA

-1529 EFDLRSHVE
+1529 EFDLRTHVE
-1538 SSGHS
+1538 TSGHS
-1543 VDTCYHVILTEKMCK
+1543 VETCYHVILTEKMCK

-1584 LSYYVDKHETKLKG
+1584 FSYYVDKHETKLKG

-1613 RSATKSPNT
+1613 RSATKSPNP

>member
-1 MSSSGVFVSSC
+1 MEAM
-12 GVTGPP
+12 
-18 HHTHPPLSQDLHV
+18 HLLDNWRKDLHV
-31 SQGAVDSSEDMD
+31 SQGAVDSSVDMD
-43 RLNRNMPECGR
+43 RLNRNMPEFGR

-105 TLGRGPMDINIQ
+105 TLGHGPMDISIQ
-117 GPGVADQHCYIEN
+117 GPGVAALHCYIEN
-130 RSGLIMLH
+130 RSGVITLH
-138 PCGNLCAIDGLQV
+138 PCGNPCAIDGLQV
-151 KQPVR
+151 TQPVR
-156 LSQGCMLCFGQSNFF
+156 LSQGCMLCFGQSAFF

-182 KSMMPHGGS
+182 KSMVPQGGS
-191 VSTGDYRICADTES
+191 VSARDYRLCPDTES
-205 LVNGNHQSSPA
+205 LVNGNHQAGPAQSP
-216 KSPRAPGERIQSE
+216 PAPGERVQSE

-242 DIMDSLVMDDPQSS
+242 DIMDSLVMDDPQPSS
-256 SLEAKKPPGGQSIPH
+256 SEGKKPPEGQPIPH

-346 SYNFTSQPPPLPQPR
+346 SYNFTTQPPPVPQPR
-361 TILPNFSSGGA
+361 TILPNFSSGGV
-372 GQKVQESP
+372 GQKVHESP
-380 RLQRKFLAEAPPSPK
+380 RLQRKVLIEAPPSPK

-403 DGSESPRQTSLLSSS
+403 DGSESPRQTPLLSST
-418 ESLNSRTMVPS
+418 ESLSSRNIVPS

-434 PKFPTSSSPS
+434 PKFPTCPSPS

-450 KSTTVLHERPSSP
+450 KTTTVLQERPASP
-463 FREQTTLADRSLT
+463 FREQTSLADCSLT

-484 QPIRAFQPPL
+484 QPTRAFQPPL
-494 DPIVHVIQGSPLQ
+494 DPIVHIIQGSPLQ

-521 ARRNLELNGG
+521 ARRNMELNGSG
-531 SGASSTMRELPPLSP
+531 SGGSGSMRELPPLSP

-556 PGALPGTI
+556 PGALPGTV
-564 PTLKTPDSPSS
+564 PTLRTPDSPSGLS
-575 LCKLVPE
+575 KFVPE

-588 KTGSTSEE
+588 KSGSTSEE
-596 QMCSRGI
+596 HCSRGI
-603 RARTPSPTS
+603 RARSPSPTS

-617 SGSCGGVRKG
+617 GGGAGVRKA
-627 SVGNTLSPAYSL
+627 SFGNSLSPAYSL
-639 GSLPGSSPAASPR
+639 GSLPGSSPVASPR

-720 GESPGLDP
+720 GESTGLEP

-739 PADGSGQRTSVENVL
+739 LSDSMGRRPSMENVL
-754 GGTTSS
+754 GGTPSS
-760 AALRLAQRLR
+760 ATLRLLQRQR

-785 STHQEHEDSSSSGS
+785 STHQEVRTSALSTASALHNGDRQHEDSSSSGS
-799 TGRLE
+799 AGRLE
-804 LGYLVEERVRVLAR
+804 LGYLEDERVRVLAR
-818 IDELKTRLTELE
+818 IDELKTRLMELE

-851 QAEHDQIE
+851 QAELDQIE

-864 VTQLQRKLDE
+864 ITQLQHKLDE

-993 SLQASQECERLA
+993 GLQASQECERLA
-1005 KDRGLT
+1005 KDRTLT

-1030 NLTGGKSFPK
+1030 SLTGGKSFPK
-1040 SSTAMREEMLQIREA
+1040 SSTAMRE
-1055 DLLSEDVHSSQHS
+1055 
-1068 LCQASPP
+1068 
-1075 YLHPSP
+1075 
-1081 SCQLYPSSP
+1081 
-1090 TEEYMKLSDVYKMYG
+1090 
-1105 GGRHG
+1105 
-1110 SSKPAS
+1110 
-1116 HGQAFAIDA
+1116 
-1125 TLAGACEDYV
+1125 
-1135 TVGQLNQMYGMPKV
+1135 
-1149 ESSPTSP
+1149 
-1156 LRQPLQSG
+1156 
-1164 VVDPAFSCLPSP
+1164 
-1176 HGSSLS
+1176 
-1182 LSVEYQSE
+1182 YQSE

-1196 PKLDLEQWYQEL
+1196 SKLDLEQWYQEL
-1208 MADSGQLCPP
+1208 MAGSSQLCPP
-1218 SLPVKSLSG
+1218 PLPAKSLSG
-1227 RRPVLQVFRSKLD
+1227 RRAVLQVFRSKLD

-1246 LYQPKS
+1246 FHQPKS
-1252 GSSSPLQHGAATLG
+1252 GSASPLQHGAATLG
-1266 RNTSSKQSP
+1266 RNASSKSP
-1275 LLVANSTGSLP
+1275 LLAANSTGSLP

-1308 PQTSRQNTVEESSA
+1308 PQTSRQNTVEGGSA

-1356 THLMSASPSSSSYS
+1356 PHLMTSSSSSPSYS
-1370 PVMTY
+1370 PVMSY
-1375 SPTLSHSSVGLPP
+1375 SPALSHSSVGPPP

-1435 SSVGGVDTLKI
+1435 SSVGGVDAMKI

-1466 REREGLVR
+1466 RERESLAR

-1509 RAKNFSQA
+1509 RSKNFSQA

-1543 VDTCYHVILTEKMCK
+1543 VDTCYQVILTEKMCK

-1584 LSYYVDKHETKLKG
+1584 FSYYVDKHETKLKG

-1613 RSATKSPNT
+1613 RSATKKGFFNLNMTSSPNP

>member
-785 STHQEHEDSSSSGS
+785 STHQEVRASPAASTASALHNGDRQHEDSSSSGS

-1040 SSTAMREEMLQIREA
+1040 SSTAMR
-1055 DLLSEDVHSSQHS
+1055 
-1068 LCQASPP
+1068 
-1075 YLHPSP
+1075 
-1081 SCQLYPSSP
+1081 
-1090 TEEYMKLSDVYKMYG
+1090 
-1105 GGRHG
+1105 
-1110 SSKPAS
+1110 
-1116 HGQAFAIDA
+1116 
-1125 TLAGACEDYV
+1125 EDYV

>member
-1 MSSSGVFVSSC
+1 
-12 GVTGPP
+12 
-18 HHTHPPLSQDLHV
+18 
-31 SQGAVDSSEDMD
+31 MD
-43 RLNRNMPECGR
+43 RLNRNMPESKQ
-54 QTHQVLQSTPLDLIE
+54 QTHQRLQNTPLDLIE

-105 TLGRGPMDINIQ
+105 TLGHGPMDINIQ
-117 GPGVADQHCYIEN
+117 SPGVAAQHCYIEN
-130 RSGLIMLH
+130 RSGVITLH

-151 KQPVR
+151 KQQTR
-156 LSQGCMLCFGQSNFF
+156 LSQGCMLCFGQSAFF
-171 RFNHPEEAFRM
+171 RFNHPEEALRM
-182 KSMMPHGGS
+182 KSMMPQGGNIPR
-191 VSTGDYRICADTES
+191 GDYTLCADTES
-205 LVNGNHQSSPA
+205 LVNGNHQASPA
-216 KSPRAPGERIQSE
+216 QASPAPGESVQSE

-242 DIMDSLVMDDPQSS
+242 EIMDSLVMDDPQPSS
-256 SLEAKKPPGGQSIPH
+256 SEAKNPPGGKSIPH

-333 QSSSLPPVPVRSS
+333 QSSSLPPVPIRSS
-346 SYNFTSQPPPLPQPR
+346 SYNFATQPPPVPQPR
-361 TILPNFSSGGA
+361 TILPNFSSSGVA
-372 GQKVQESP
+372 QKGQESP
-380 RLQRKFLAEAPPSPK
+380 RLQRKALTEAPPSTK
-395 PSRRGLGQ
+395 PNCRGLGQ
-403 DGSESPRQTSLLSSS
+403 DRSESHWQTSLLSST
-418 ESLNSRTMVPS
+418 ESLSSRNIVPS
-429 SPRLT
+429 SPRLA
-434 PKFPTSSSPS
+434 PKFPICSPPS

-450 KSTTVLHERPSSP
+450 KTTMVLQERPASP
-463 FREQTTLADRSLT
+463 FREQNILTDQSLS

-484 QPIRAFQPPL
+484 QTTRAFQPPL
-494 DPIVHVIQGSPLQ
+494 DPIVHIIQGSPLQ
-507 QHPRSLQPPESPRM
+507 QYPRSLQPPESPRM
-521 ARRNLELNGG
+521 ARRNMELNGG
-531 SGASSTMRELPPLSP
+531 SGGSSSMRELPPLSP
-546 SMARRGVPVL
+546 SLARRGVPVL

-564 PTLKTPDSPSS
+564 PMLRTPDSPSS
-575 LCKLVPE
+575 LGKLVPE
-582 SPRLRR
+582 SPRFRR
-588 KTGSTSEE
+588 KAGSSSEE
-596 QMCSRGI
+596 VSCNRGI
-603 RARTPSPTS
+603 RARSPSPTS

-617 SGSCGGVRKG
+617 SSSAGVRKA
-627 SVGNTLSPAYSL
+627 SVGNCLSPAYSL
-639 GSLPGSSPAASPR
+639 GSLPGSSPVASPR
-652 THRKMSAGRPHPGM
+652 THRKMSSGRPHPGM

-720 GESPGLDP
+720 GENTGIDP
-728 LGSGRTGFPGG
+728 LGSGRTGFPGSFVDSPG
-739 PADGSGQRTSVENVL
+739 RRPSVENVL
-754 GGTTSS
+754 AGASSS
-760 AALRLAQRLR
+760 ATLRLAQRQR

-785 STHQEHEDSSSSGS
+785 STHQEVRTSPAASTASALHNGERQHEDSSSSGNAGHS
-799 TGRLE
+799 EVSYLE
-804 LGYLVEERVRVLAR
+804 DERVRSLAR

-851 QAEHDQIE
+851 QAELVQIE
-859 AETDI
+859 AEKDI
-864 VTQLQRKLDE
+864 ITQLQHKLDE

-895 ALQSLQEGYAELKN
+895 SLQRLQEGYAELKN

-924 QLKRDGEALEAGTK
+924 QLKRDGEVLEAGTK

-955 EERETISQQLLQE
+955 EERETMSQQLLQE

-985 LENQANQL
+985 LEKQANQL
-993 SLQASQECERLA
+993 GQQASQEYERLA
-1005 KDRGLT
+1005 KDRTLM
-1011 LQMLQKEKERLSAL
+1011 LQMLQKERERLSAL
-1025 EKRYH
+1025 EKRYYT
-1030 NLTGGKSFPK
+1030 LTGGKSFPN
-1040 SSTAMREEMLQIREA
+1040 SSTAMREEALHISEA
-1055 DLLSEDVHSSQHS
+1055 DLLLEDALSSQHS
-1068 LCQASPP
+1068 LYGASPS

-1081 SCQLYPSSP
+1081 PCQLYPSSP
-1090 TEEYMKLSDVYKMYG
+1090 TEEYTKLSDVCKMYSSG
-1105 GGRHG
+1105 DQHESSNLHGR
-1110 SSKPAS
+1110 S
-1116 HGQAFAIDA
+1116 FALDA
-1125 TLAGACEDYV
+1125 ALAGVREEYV

-1156 LRQPLQSG
+1156 LRQPLQLG
-1164 VVDPAFSCLPSP
+1164 AVDPTFSCLPSP

-1182 LSVEYQSE
+1182 LSVEHQSE
-1190 GSRPHL
+1190 TNKPHL

-1208 MADSGQLCPP
+1208 MAGPSQVYPP
-1218 SLPVKSLSG
+1218 PLPAKSLSG

-1240 SDPGLS
+1240 SDPGPS
-1246 LYQPKS
+1246 HHQSKS
-1252 GSSSPLQHGAATLG
+1252 GSVSPLQHGAATLG
-1266 RNTSSKQSP
+1266 RNTSSKSP
-1275 LLVANSTGSLP
+1275 LLAVSSTGSLP

-1293 QDIETKRQLALQQKE
+1293 QDIETKRQLALQQK
-1308 PQTSRQNTVEESSA
+1308 

-1330 RRRLAELKQRAAV
+1330 RRRLAELKQRAAA

-1356 THLMSASPSSSSYS
+1356 TLLMTSSSSSLSYS
-1370 PVMTY
+1370 PVMAY
-1375 SPTLSHSSVGLPP
+1375 SPMLSHGFVGSPP

-1418 DTSISTG
+1418 DTSVSTG

-1435 SSVGGVDTLKI
+1435 FGVGAADVLKI

-1466 REREGLVR
+1466 RERESLAR
-1474 RQMLEEERRRREE
+1474 HQMLEEERRRRED

-1509 RAKNFSQA
+1509 RSKNFSQA

-1543 VDTCYHVILTEKMCK
+1543 VDTCFHVILTEKMCK

-1584 LSYYVDKHETKLKG
+1584 FSYYVDKHETKLKG

-1613 RSATKSPNT
+1613 RSATKSPNP

>member
-1 MSSSGVFVSSC
+1 
-12 GVTGPP
+12 
-18 HHTHPPLSQDLHV
+18 
-31 SQGAVDSSEDMD
+31 
-43 RLNRNMPECGR
+43 
-54 QTHQVLQSTPLDLIE
+54 
-69 TGKGLKFQAE
+69 
-79 RPHLVSLGSGRL
+79 
-91 STAITLLPLPEGRT
+91 
-105 TLGRGPMDINIQ
+105 
-117 GPGVADQHCYIEN
+117 
-130 RSGLIMLH
+130 
-138 PCGNLCAIDGLQV
+138 
-151 KQPVR
+151 
-156 LSQGCMLCFGQSNFF
+156 MLCFGQSAFF

-182 KSMMPHGGS
+182 KSMMPQGGS
-191 VSTGDYRICADTES
+191 VSTGDYRLCADTES
-205 LVNGNHQSSPA
+205 LVNGNHQASPA
-216 KSPRAPGERIQSE
+216 QSPPAPGERVQSE

-242 DIMDSLVMDDPQSS
+242 DIMDSLVMDDPQPSS
-256 SLEAKKPPGGQSIPH
+256 SDAKKPPGGQPIPH

-346 SYNFTSQPPPLPQPR
+346 SYNFTTQPPPVPQPR

-380 RLQRKFLAEAPPSPK
+380 RLQRKVLADAPPSPK

-403 DGSESPRQTSLLSSS
+403 DGSESPRLLSSN
-418 ESLNSRTMVPS
+418 ESLSSRNIVPS

-434 PKFPTSSSPS
+434 PKFPTCPSPS

-450 KSTTVLHERPSSP
+450 KTTTVLQERPASP
-463 FREQTTLADRSLT
+463 FREQTSLADRSLT

-484 QPIRAFQPPL
+484 QTTRAFQPPL
-494 DPIVHVIQGSPLQ
+494 DPIVHIIQGSPVQ
-507 QHPRSLQPPESPRM
+507 QHPRSLQPPESPRIS
-521 ARRNLELNGG
+521 RRNLELNGG
-531 SGASSTMRELPPLSP
+531 SSGSGSMRELPPLSP

-564 PTLKTPDSPSS
+564 PTLRTPDSPSG
-575 LCKLVPE
+575 LGKLVPE

-596 QMCSRGI
+596 PTCSRGI
-603 RARTPSPTS
+603 RARSPSPTS
-612 MMMEG
+612 LMMEG
-617 SGSCGGVRKG
+617 SSGGGGRKA
-627 SVGNTLSPAYSL
+627 SFGNSLSPAYSL
-639 GSLPGSSPAASPR
+639 GSLPGSSPVSSPR
-652 THRKMSAGRPHPGM
+652 SHRKMSTGRPHPGM

-728 LGSGRTGFPGG
+728 MGSGRAGFPGALG
-739 PADGSGQRTSVENVL
+739 DGSSGRRPSMENVL
-754 GGTTSS
+754 GGTLSPAT
-760 AALRLAQRLR
+760 LRLAQRQR

-799 TGRLE
+799 AGRLE
-804 LGYLVEERVRVLAR
+804 LGYLEDERVRVLAR
-818 IDELKTRLTELE
+818 IDELKGRLTELE

-851 QAEHDQIE
+851 QAELDQME

-864 VTQLQRKLDE
+864 IAQLQQKLDE
-874 LESAI
+874 LENAI

-974 SVAKRKEKVSA
+974 NVAKRKEKVSA
-985 LENQANQL
+985 LENQAHQL
-993 SLQASQECERLA
+993 GLQASQECERLA
-1005 KDRGLT
+1005 KDRT
-1011 LQMLQKEKERLSAL
+1011 ITVQMLQKEKERLSAL

-1030 NLTGGKSFPK
+1030 SLTGGKSFPK
-1040 SSTAMREEMLQIREA
+1040 SSTAMRE
-1055 DLLSEDVHSSQHS
+1055 
-1068 LCQASPP
+1068 
-1075 YLHPSP
+1075 
-1081 SCQLYPSSP
+1081 
-1090 TEEYMKLSDVYKMYG
+1090 
-1105 GGRHG
+1105 
-1110 SSKPAS
+1110 
-1116 HGQAFAIDA
+1116 
-1125 TLAGACEDYV
+1125 
-1135 TVGQLNQMYGMPKV
+1135 
-1149 ESSPTSP
+1149 
-1156 LRQPLQSG
+1156 
-1164 VVDPAFSCLPSP
+1164 
-1176 HGSSLS
+1176 
-1182 LSVEYQSE
+1182 
-1190 GSRPHL
+1190 
-1196 PKLDLEQWYQEL
+1196 
-1208 MADSGQLCPP
+1208 
-1218 SLPVKSLSG
+1218 
-1227 RRPVLQVFRSKLD
+1227 VFRSKLD
-1240 SDPGLS
+1240 SDPGQS
-1246 LYQPKS
+1246 SYQPRS
-1252 GSSSPLQHGAATLG
+1252 GSGSPLQHGAATLG
-1266 RNTSSKQSP
+1266 RNSSSKQSP
-1275 LLVANSTGSLP
+1275 LLAANSTGSLP

-1293 QDIETKRQLALQQKE
+1293 QDIETKRQLALQQK
-1308 PQTSRQNTVEESSA
+1308 
-1322 GQQVIEEQ
+1322 GQQVIDEQ
-1330 RRRLAELKQRAAV
+1330 RRRLAELKQRAAA

-1356 THLMSASPSSSSYS
+1356 THLLTSSTPSPSYS
-1370 PVMTY
+1370 PA
-1375 SPTLSHSSVGLPP
+1375 LSHSSIGGPP

-1418 DTSISTG
+1418 DTSVSTG

-1435 SSVGGVDTLKI
+1435 SSFGGVDTLKI

-1466 REREGLVR
+1466 RERESHAR

-1509 RAKNFSQA
+1509 RSKNFSQA

-1529 EFDLRSHVE
+1529 EFDLRTHVE
-1538 SSGHS
+1538 TSGHN
-1543 VDTCYHVILTEKMCK
+1543 VETCYHVILTEKMCK

-1584 LSYYVDKHETKLKG
+1584 FSYYVDKHETKLKG

-1613 RSATKSPNT
+1613 RSATKSPNP

>member
-1 MSSSGVFVSSC
+1 MEAM
-12 GVTGPP
+12 
-18 HHTHPPLSQDLHV
+18 HLLDNWRKDLHV
-31 SQGAVDSSEDMD
+31 SQGDVDNSEDMD

-69 TGKGLKFQAE
+69 SGKGLKFQAE

-105 TLGRGPMDINIQ
+105 TLGHGSMDISIQ
-117 GPGVADQHCYIEN
+117 GPGVAAQHCYIEN
-130 RSGLIMLH
+130 RSGLITLY

-151 KQPVR
+151 TQPVR

-182 KSMMPHGGS
+182 KSMMPQAGS
-191 VSTGDYRICADTES
+191 VSTGDYRMCADTES
-205 LVNGNHQSSPA
+205 LVNGNHQPSPA
-216 KSPRAPGERIQSE
+216 QSPPAPGERVQSE

-242 DIMDSLVMDDPQSS
+242 DIMDSLAMDDPQPS
-256 SLEAKKPPGGQSIPH
+256 SLEAKKPPGGQAVPH

-346 SYNFTSQPPPLPQPR
+346 SYNFTSQPPPVPQPR
-361 TILPNFSSGGA
+361 TILPNFSSGGGA

-380 RLQRKFLAEAPPSPK
+380 RLQRKVLTETPPSPK

-403 DGSESPRQTSLLSSS
+403 DGSESPRQTALLSSN
-418 ESLNSRTMVPS
+418 ESLNSRNIVPS

-434 PKFPTSSSPS
+434 PKFPTCSSSS

-450 KSTTVLHERPSSP
+450 KTTTVLQERPASP
-463 FREQTTLADRSLT
+463 YREQPALADRSLT

-484 QPIRAFQPPL
+484 QPTRAFQPPL
-494 DPIVHVIQGSPLQ
+494 DPIVHIIQGSPLQ

-521 ARRNLELNGG
+521 GRRNLELNGG
-531 SGASSTMRELPPLSP
+531 GGASSSTMRELPPLSP

-556 PGALPGTI
+556 PGALPGTV
-564 PTLKTPDSPSS
+564 PSLRTPDSPSG
-575 LCKLVPE
+575 LAKLVPE

-588 KTGSTSEE
+588 KSGSTSEE
-596 QMCSRGI
+596 TMCSRGI
-603 RARTPSPTS
+603 RARSPSPTS
-612 MMMEG
+612 AMMEG
-617 SGSCGGVRKG
+617 GGGGGAGVRKA
-627 SVGNTLSPAYSL
+627 SFGNTLSPAYSL
-639 GSLPGSSPAASPR
+639 GSLPGSSPVASPR

-728 LGSGRTGFPGG
+728 LGSARTGFPGG
-739 PADGSGQRTSVENVL
+739 LADGSGRRPSMENVL
-754 GGTTSS
+754 GGTPSS
-760 AALRLAQRLR
+760 ATLRLAQRLR
-770 ESDEEN
+770 ESDDEN

-785 STHQEHEDSSSSGS
+785 STHQEVRTSPALSTASALHNGDRQHEDSSSGS
-799 TGRLE
+799 AGRLE
-804 LGYLVEERVRVLAR
+804 LGYLVDERVRVLAR

-851 QAEHDQIE
+851 QAELDQME

-864 VTQLQRKLDE
+864 ITQLQHKLDE

-924 QLKRDGEALEAGTK
+924 QLKRDGETLEAGTK

-955 EERETISQQLLQE
+955 EERETITQQLLQE

-993 SLQASQECERLA
+993 SLQASQECERLT
-1005 KDRGLT
+1005 KDRTLT
-1011 LQMLQKEKERLSAL
+1011 LQMLQKEKERLLAL

-1030 NLTGGKSFPK
+1030 SLTGGKSFPK
-1040 SSTAMREEMLQIREA
+1040 SSTAMRE
-1055 DLLSEDVHSSQHS
+1055 
-1068 LCQASPP
+1068 
-1075 YLHPSP
+1075 
-1081 SCQLYPSSP
+1081 
-1090 TEEYMKLSDVYKMYG
+1090 
-1105 GGRHG
+1105 
-1110 SSKPAS
+1110 
-1116 HGQAFAIDA
+1116 
-1125 TLAGACEDYV
+1125 
-1135 TVGQLNQMYGMPKV
+1135 
-1149 ESSPTSP
+1149 
-1156 LRQPLQSG
+1156 
-1164 VVDPAFSCLPSP
+1164 
-1176 HGSSLS
+1176 
-1182 LSVEYQSE
+1182 
-1190 GSRPHL
+1190 
-1196 PKLDLEQWYQEL
+1196 
-1208 MADSGQLCPP
+1208 
-1218 SLPVKSLSG
+1218 
-1227 RRPVLQVFRSKLD
+1227 VFRSKLD

-1246 LYQPKS
+1246 LHQPKS
-1252 GSSSPLQHGAATLG
+1252 GSASPLQQGAATLG
-1266 RNTSSKQSP
+1266 RNSSSKSP

-1293 QDIETKRQLALQQKE
+1293 QDIETKRQLALQQK
-1308 PQTSRQNTVEESSA
+1308 

-1330 RRRLAELKQRAAV
+1330 RRRLAELKQRAAA

-1356 THLMSASPSSSSYS
+1356 THLMTVSSSSPSYS
-1370 PVMTY
+1370 PIMAY
-1375 SPTLSHSSVGLPP
+1375 SPTLSHSSMGPP
-1388 LVHHSILH
+1388 PMVHHSILH

-1418 DTSISTG
+1418 DTSVSTG

-1435 SSVGGVDTLKI
+1435 SSVGGVDSLKI

-1466 REREGLVR
+1466 RERESLAR

-1543 VDTCYHVILTEKMCK
+1543 VDTCYHIIITEKMCK

-1613 RSATKSPNT
+1613 RSATKSPNP